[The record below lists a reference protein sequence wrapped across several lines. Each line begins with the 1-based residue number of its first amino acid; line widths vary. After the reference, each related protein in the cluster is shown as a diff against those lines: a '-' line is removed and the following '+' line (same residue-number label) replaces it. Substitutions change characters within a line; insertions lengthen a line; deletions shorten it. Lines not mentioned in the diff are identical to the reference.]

1 MKTYQ
6 TALLGSA
13 MALAL
18 DACSSTAM
26 HKDSSG
32 TSMSSGTTTS
42 SSTTATDS
50 STGTMANGEM
60 DRRGTT
66 TPTTTTPTN
75 STTTNSTDST
85 QH

>member
-6 TALLGSA
+6 TALLGSV

-18 DACSSTAM
+18 AACSDM
-26 HKDSSG
+26 HKDSTSG

-66 TPTTTTPTN
+66 TPTTTTQTN
-75 STTTNSTDST
+75 STATNSTDGT
-85 QH
+85 QR